1 MSIAIEGLLFG
12 LNKNVD
18 YAQRLVADL
27 SDAQMVAQPSHWSAE
42 KMPAAGLANHPAWV
56 LSHLNVY
63 VPVMMSLI
71 RGEEFPDPK
80 LHPFGMQS
88 KPQWD
93 RAVYASKQEL
103 IGEFVAGHAKIAE
116 MLSGADDRVLEQA
129 VKLPR
134 WAAIMPKV
142 GLVLPYLLLVHENQH
157 LGQVSA
163 WRRVLELPA
172 V

>member
-27 SDAQMVAQPSHWSAE
+27 SESQMVAQLPNWS
-42 KMPAAGLANHPAWV
+42 PQSPPTAGLANHPAWV
-56 LSHLNVY
+56 FSHLNAY
-63 VPVMMSLI
+63 LPVMVHLI

-88 KPQWD
+88 KPQWE
-93 RAVYASKQEL
+93 RASYASKGEL
-103 IGEFVAGHAKIAE
+103 LEEFIKGHQTIAE
-116 MLSGADDRVLEQA
+116 LLSASDDRVLEQP

-134 WAAIMPKV
+134 WAALMPKV
-142 GLVLPYLLLVHENQH
+142 GIVLPYLLLVHENQH

-163 WRRVLELPA
+163 WRRMLQLPA

>member
-18 YAQRLVADL
+18 YARRLVADL
-27 SDAQMVAQPSHWSAE
+27 SDEQMVAQPAGWTSA
-42 KMPAAGLANHPAWV
+42 AAPQHGLVNHPAWV
-56 LSHLNVY
+56 LSHLNAY
-63 VPVMMSLI
+63 LPVMVSLI

-88 KPQWD
+88 KPEWD
-93 RAVYASKQEL
+93 RSRYAAKETL
-103 IGEFVAGHAKIAE
+103 MAEFLRGHEEIAQ
-116 MLSGADDRVLEQA
+116 LLRSADDQVLEQG

-134 WAAIMPKV
+134 WATIMPKV
-142 GLVLPYLLLVHENQH
+142 GIVLPYLLLVHENQH
-157 LGQVSA
+157 LGQISA
-163 WRRVLELPA
+163 WRRVLELPP